1 MALFRLKLCLELAS
15 APAHQRF
22 EQQKYTHAE
31 QISKEKKFLD
41 FEELDELF
49 SLERLLAL
57 GEEAVCIKKE
67 ADVQTESRQCKDVE
81 NNGVLLL

>member
-49 SLERLLAL
+49 SRAAPRTWRRS
-57 GEEAVCIKKE
+57 G
-67 ADVQTESRQCKDVE
+67 SR
-81 NNGVLLL
+81 